1 MLAEDI
7 LISIVICTSDR
18 ADSLQ
23 KTIDSLNQIN
33 YSYFEVIVVDS
44 SSTNDTLDMLRKI
57 KNHLDFDIKIFT
69 SGNKNISISR
79 NIGIKNSLGE
89 IIIFIDDDAIPPSN
103 WIEKLLS
110 IYSLHGNKC
119 GGVGGTVRDMTKSD
133 YPLQYHCGIT
143 NIISN
148 TIAIRSSNN
157 INYNQPQGFWYNGLM
172 GANSSYR
179 KDILEKINGYDEFF
193 EYFLDETDVCLRVIQ
208 AGYEIHYCD
217 VVVDHYPQPSHNRK
231 DQKHLTCWY
240 SLAKNTTYFALKHAF
255 KKIPFPILIT
265 RLTILLIY
273 RCFLRIIR
281 LKFTHH
287 LSNELLSKYIKESIE
302 GISVGWTAGM
312 ALHKVNESKDN

>member
-1 MLAEDI
+1 MKPKV
-7 LISIVICTSDR
+7 SIVICTCER
-18 ADSLQ
+18 PASLR
-23 KTIDSLNQIN
+23 KTLIALENLTNDN
-33 YSYFEVIVVDS
+33 FEVVIIDA
-44 SSTNDTLDMLRKI
+44 STTTDTLNIVTSLSQQSSYYIKLDKI
-57 KNHLDFDIKIFT
+57 NI
-69 SGNKNISISR
+69 KNISVSR
-79 NIGIKNSLGE
+79 NRGIKFASGS
-89 IIIFIDDDAIPPSN
+89 IIAFLDDDAIPPPN

-148 TIAIRSSNN
+148 TIAIRSGDN
-157 INYNQPQGFWYNGLM
+157 INYNEPQGFWYNGLM

-179 KDILEKINGYDEFF
+179 KDVLEKINGYDEFF

-208 AGYEIHYCD
+208 AAYEIHYCD
-217 VVVDHYPQPSHNRK
+217 VVVDHYPQASHNRQ

-240 SLAKNTTYFALKHAF
+240 SLAKNTTYFALKHAL

-287 LSNELLSKYIKESIE
+287 LSNKLLWKYIKESIE
-302 GISVGWTAGM
+302 GIRLGWTAGM
-312 ALHKVNESKDN
+312 TLHKVNESKEN

>member
-1 MLAEDI
+1 MKQKV
-7 LISIVICTSDR
+7 SIVICTCERPTSI
-18 ADSLQ
+18 S
-23 KTIDSLNQIN
+23 KTLLALENIN
-33 YSYFEVIVVDS
+33 NHNFEVIIIDA
-44 SSTNDTLDMLRKI
+44 STNMDTVDMVTSLSQQSSYYIKLDKI
-57 KNHLDFDIKIFT
+57 NI
-69 SGNKNISISR
+69 KNISVSR
-79 NIGIKNSLGE
+79 NRGIKFASGS
-89 IIIFIDDDAIPPSN
+89 IIAFLDDDAIPPHD

-110 IYSLHGNKC
+110 IYSLHGDKC
-119 GGVGGTVRDMTKSD
+119 GGVGGTVRDMTKPD

-148 TIAIRSSNN
+148 TIAIRSGDN

-217 VVVDHYPQPSHNRK
+217 VVVDHYPQLSHNRK

-255 KKIPFPILIT
+255 KKIPLPILIT

-287 LSNELLSKYIKESIE
+287 LSNELLWKYIKESIE

-312 ALHKVNESKDN
+312 ALHKVNESKEN